1 MHRKNIRN
9 SLNFR
14 NHLLNGSDMSI
25 PVGMYLR
32 TSSATN
38 IDGDSQDRQVTAIES
53 YAKANGMEIAV
64 KVSDLAVKGSDSIHD
79 RKGFA
84 KLIDYCVNNKV
95 NIILCENASR
105 FARDVIVQELGY
117 RELKA
122 LNLQLIPV
130 DAPDYFTGDS
140 PSLNMIRQILG
151 AVSEFEKSN
160 LVNKLR
166 GARERLRKKNGKCEG
181 RKSLQEIYGTLRFKK
196 LINRTWTLNDQGLSY
211 AKVGLALAKQ
221 GWVQPSSGRPFNKS
235 QVMRLLNQKGDV

>member
-1 MHRKNIRN
+1 MVK
-9 SLNFR
+9 
-14 NHLLNGSDMSI
+14 
-25 PVGMYLR
+25 VGMYLR

-38 IDGDSQDRQVTAIES
+38 IDGDSQDRQISAIES

-84 KLIDYCVNNKV
+84 KLIQYCLDNNV
-95 NIILCENASR
+95 DTILCENASR

-140 PSLNMIRQILG
+140 PSLNMID
-151 AVSEFEKSN
+151 K
-160 LVNKLR
+160 
-166 GARERLRKKNGKCEG
+166 
-181 RKSLQEIYGTLRFKK
+181 Y
-196 LINRTWTLNDQGLSY
+196 
-211 AKVGLALAKQ
+211 
-221 GWVQPSSGRPFNKS
+221 
-235 QVMRLLNQKGDV
+235 